1 MKINQKIPQEII
13 DIAQKLYQNGFEAY
27 LVGGCVRDLLLDISP
42 KDWDITTNA
51 KPIEIQK
58 IFENSVY
65 ENEFGTVAIKTNS
78 QIPSLKIIEITTFRS
93 EGKYLDKRHP
103 SEIIFVSSL
112 KEDLARRDFTI
123 NALAIKIPPINN
135 DLEII
140 DYYNGLD
147 DLKNKILKAVG
158 NPNDRFNED
167 ALRLLRAI
175 RIATEFKLTIESE
188 TQKAIKNN
196 ARLLQIISKE
206 RIRDELI
213 KIIMLDNASS
223 GIEDLHK
230 FNLLTYIIPELENTI
245 GVSQNKHHIY
255 DVWEHSL
262 KSLDYAARKN
272 FSLEIRLASLF
283 HDIGKPQVKQGEGEN
298 ATFYNHEMVGA
309 KITKKILIR
318 LCFPKEIVDK
328 VTLLVKYHLF
338 YYNVEEVTEAGVR
351 RFIKRVGREN
361 IDDLIKVREADRIGS
376 GVPKARPY
384 RLRHLLFMIDKVNS
398 DPISVKNLKINGNDL
413 MTNLNLSPS
422 KRIGYLLNILLEK
435 VLDNPKLN
443 NKEKLLEEAKKLNKL
458 SDSELENL
466 ALQSKNKQQEFE
478 SGILEELKKKHA
490 V

>member
-1 MKINQKIPQEII
+1 
-13 DIAQKLYQNGFEAY
+13 
-27 LVGGCVRDLLLDISP
+27 
-42 KDWDITTNA
+42 
-51 KPIEIQK
+51 
-58 IFENSVY
+58 
-65 ENEFGTVAIKTNS
+65 
-78 QIPSLKIIEITTFRS
+78 
-93 EGKYLDKRHP
+93 
-103 SEIIFVSSL
+103 
-112 KEDLARRDFTI
+112 
-123 NALAIKIPPINN
+123 
-135 DLEII
+135 
-140 DYYNGLD
+140 
-147 DLKNKILKAVG
+147 
-158 NPNDRFNED
+158 
-167 ALRLLRAI
+167 
-175 RIATEFKLTIESE
+175 
-188 TQKAIKNN
+188 
-196 ARLLQIISKE
+196 
-206 RIRDELI
+206 
-213 KIIMLDNASS
+213 MLDNASS

>member
-58 IFENSVY
+58 IFENSIY
-65 ENEFGTVAIKTNS
+65 ENEFGTVAIKTDS
-78 QIPSLKIIEITTFRS
+78 QIPSLKIIEVTTFRS
-93 EGKYLDKRHP
+93 EGQYWDKRHP
-103 SEIIFVSSL
+103 SEVIFVSSL

-123 NALAIKIPPINN
+123 NALAIKIPPSNEN
-135 DLEII
+135 LEIV
-140 DYYNGLD
+140 DYYGGLD

-158 NPNDRFNED
+158 NPYDRFSED

-175 RIATEFKLTIESE
+175 RIATEFNLTIEDE

-196 ARLLQIISKE
+196 AQLLQKISKE
-206 RIRDELI
+206 RIRDEFI
-213 KIIMLDNASS
+213 KIIMLNNAAL
-223 GIEDLHK
+223 GINRLHE
-230 FNLLTYIIPELENTI
+230 FNLLTFIIPELENTI
-245 GVSQNKHHIY
+245 GISQNKHHIY

-309 KITKKILIR
+309 KITKKILTR

-384 RLRHLLFMIDKVNS
+384 KLRHLLFMIDKVNS
-398 DPISVKNLKINGNDL
+398 DPISVKSLKINGNDL

-443 NKEKLLEEAKKLNKL
+443 NKEKLLDEAKKLNKL

>member
-1 MKINQKIPQEII
+1 MKINQKIPKEII
-13 DIAQKLYQNGFEAY
+13 EIAQKHNQNGFEDY

-51 KPIEIQK
+51 KPFEIQK

-78 QIPSLKIIEITTFRS
+78 QIPSLKIIEVTTFRS

-103 SEIIFVSSL
+103 SQISFVSTL
-112 KEDLARRDFTI
+112 KEDLASRDFTN
-123 NALAIKIPPINN
+123 NALAIKITSTINN
-135 DLEII
+135 LEII

-175 RIATEFKLTIESE
+175 RIATEFNLKIESE

-196 ARLLQIISKE
+196 AQLLQIISKE
-206 RIRDELI
+206 RIRDELL

-223 GIEDLHK
+223 GIADLHK

-298 ATFYNHEMVGA
+298 ATFYNHEIVGA
-309 KITKKILIR
+309 KITKKILTR

-351 RFIKRVGREN
+351 RFIKRVGKEN

-398 DPISVKNLKINGNDL
+398 DPISVKSLKINGNDL
-413 MTNLNLSPS
+413 MKELNLKPS

-435 VLDNPKLN
+435 VLDNPSLN
-443 NKEKLLEEAKKLNKL
+443 DKEKLLLEAKKLNKL
-458 SDSELENL
+458 SDLELENL